1 MTKIKTSITAGIRP
15 TSMIFHEQPTAP
27 WVAFDFILLEA
38 YQRLQDET
46 CPKCGHPVWLCRSS
60 STDVDFE
67 VHTAY
72 CFAEKAL
79 KEAEDKAKPRDSR
92 AKREEKKTWGEFRY
106 AVPTS
111 PQGRELPSRSEY
123 YDSLAALN
131 APKDEL
137 SSAVE

>member
-38 YQRLQDET
+38 YQRLQDEI

-60 STDVDFE
+60 STDVNFE
-67 VHTAY
+67 VQTAY
-72 CFAEKAL
+72 CFAERAL
-79 KEAEDKAKPRDSR
+79 KEAEDKARPRESR
-92 AKREEKKTWGEFRY
+92 AKRDEKKTWGEFRY
-106 AVPTS
+106 ATPIA
-111 PQGRELPSRSEY
+111 PPGRELPSRQDYFNELSA
-123 YDSLAALN
+123 LA